1 MVGYREQ
8 APSKNSNHKLR
19 INNEHLSN
27 TTVLAVLRLVPPKA
41 EFELDE
47 SSFVQNKFA
56 LVHIRWK
63 TPTSEW
69 HYTIPQLWL
78 LKMHPKTHEKYIQFC
93 LTPAAQNIFEQ
104 ASNRRHPVKQVD
116 MNSNEIEVNAEELLR
131 SQGVFNIVGILH
143 QDPHSGSW
151 RIIVRVVVNDK
162 YKRLVISLRKSQRDL
177 LLEDHKRIL
186 KIHEER
192 YKQHCRA

>member
-1 MVGYREQ
+1 MARNHDSDFRLIEQEGMCMVAYREQ

-63 TPTSEW
+63 TPTLES
-69 HYTIPQLWL
+69 HYAIPQLWL

-93 LTPAAQNIFEQ
+93 LTPAAQVCLNFFCPQQYVDLHLRTYLNKPVIG
-104 ASNRRHPVKQVD
+104 ATPPNR
-116 MNSNEIEVNAEELLR
+116 LT
-131 SQGVFNIVGILH
+131 
-143 QDPHSGSW
+143 
-151 RIIVRVVVNDK
+151 
-162 YKRLVISLRKSQRDL
+162 
-177 LLEDHKRIL
+177 
-186 KIHEER
+186 
-192 YKQHCRA
+192 